1 MALKKYFA
9 AFVFGLIGIFA
20 FAPFSIKPLILVSY
34 AYLIRSLLSKN
45 THTLKKLISWA
56 IGHWGFG
63 MSWLIVSVYYYG
75 ETTILISLVIFILLT
90 LFLTLFFGL
99 PLIALKY
106 RLFSGKEG
114 SKHLKIFSISSALIL
129 FELSRYYLLNGVPW
143 LIPGTVFLD
152 TPLHSIYYF
161 FGVTGGSFIV
171 YLFAASIAIFWE
183 HRYKIFFGSFLL
195 FIPIIDKYEK
205 TEFDFNVSIIQPSS
219 DPFQKYNLGYKSYI
233 ENNILDL
240 LKATSLESQ
249 MIVLPEAEL
258 PYSLNSNNFKKFI
271 NKINKKDKEIIMGV
285 WNIDDK
291 TLFNSLINVNT
302 NEIYNKRHLVPFGE
316 YIPFT
321 SSLRGLIDFFDMPM
335 SNVTHGN
342 GIQDN
347 IQVSS
352 LEGVKFSP
360 LICFDVAFGNS
371 VRKSNISSNFII
383 NVSNDTWFGKSMG
396 PYQHLEIT
404 RIRAIENNK
413 WIIRATNDGI
423 SAIISNNGTI
433 VDKLDKNISGVINSG
448 INFTYNRSIYN
459 IYGHYIPIILAL
471 IIVLTSL
478 IIYTC
483 SKREKY

>member
-1 MALKKYFA
+1 MGLKQYFA
-9 AFVFGLIGIFA
+9 AFLFGLIGIFA

-34 AYLIRSLLSKN
+34 AYLIRSISSKN
-45 THTLKKLISWA
+45 IHTLKKLISWA

-75 ETTILISLVIFILLT
+75 ETSILISFVIFILLT
-90 LFLTLFFGL
+90 LFLTLCFGL

-114 SKHLKIFSISSALIL
+114 SKHLKILSISSALIL

-152 TPLHSIYYF
+152 TPLHSIYSF
-161 FGVTGGSFIV
+161 VGVTGGSFIV
-171 YLFAASIAIFWE
+171 YLIATSIAIFWE

-195 FIPIIDKYEK
+195 FIPIVDKYEK

-219 DPFQKYNLGYKSYI
+219 DPFQKYNIGYKSYI

-240 LKATSLESQ
+240 LKTTSLESQ

-258 PYSLNSNNFKKFI
+258 PYSLNSNSFKQFI
-271 NKINKKDKEIIMGV
+271 NKINKKDKEIIMGA

-302 NEIYNKRHLVPFGE
+302 KEIYNKRHLVPFGE

-335 SNVTHGN
+335 SNVTHGSRV
-342 GIQDN
+342 QDN
-347 IQVSS
+347 INVSS
-352 LEGVKFSP
+352 IEGIKFSP

-396 PYQHLEIT
+396 PYQHLAIT
-404 RIRAIENNK
+404 RVRAIENNK
-413 WIIRATNDGI
+413 WIIRSTNDGI
-423 SAIISNNGTI
+423 SAIITNNGTI

-448 INFTYNRSIYN
+448 INFTYKRSIYN
-459 IYGHYIPIILAL
+459 IFGHYIPFILAS

-478 IIYTC
+478 IIYIC

>member
-114 SKHLKIFSISSALIL
+114 SKHLKIFPISSALIL

-233 ENNILDL
+233 ENNIHDL

>member
-1 MALKKYFA
+1 MGLKQYFA
-9 AFVFGLIGIFA
+9 AFLFGLIGIFA

-34 AYLIRSLLSKN
+34 AYLIRSILYKN

-75 ETTILISLVIFILLT
+75 ETSILLSFVIFILLT
-90 LFLTLFFGL
+90 LFLTLCFGL

-114 SKHLKIFSISSALIL
+114 SKHLKILSISSALIL

-152 TPLHSIYYF
+152 TPLHSIYSF
-161 FGVTGGSFIV
+161 VGVTGGSFIV
-171 YLFAASIAIFWE
+171 YLIATSIAIFWE

-195 FIPIIDKYEK
+195 FIPIVDKYEK

-219 DPFQKYNLGYKSYI
+219 DPFQKYNIGYKSYI

-258 PYSLNSNNFKKFI
+258 PYSLNSNSFKQFI
-271 NKINKKDKEIIMGV
+271 NKINKKDKEIIMGA

-335 SNVTHGN
+335 SNVTHGSRV
-342 GIQDN
+342 QDN
-347 IQVSS
+347 IQISS
-352 LEGVKFSP
+352 IEGVKFSP

-383 NVSNDTWFGKSMG
+383 NVSNDSWFGKSMG
-396 PYQHLEIT
+396 PYQHLAIT
-404 RIRAIENNK
+404 RVRAIENNK
-413 WIIRATNDGI
+413 WIIRSTNDGI
-423 SAIISNNGTI
+423 SAIITNNGTI
-433 VDKLDKNISGVINSG
+433 VDKIDKNISGVINSG
-448 INFTYNRSIYN
+448 INFTYKRSIYN
-459 IYGHYIPIILAL
+459 IFGHYIPFILAS

-483 SKREKY
+483 SKRKKY

>member
-106 RLFSGKEG
+106 RLFSGNEG

>member
-1 MALKKYFA
+1 MGLKQYFA
-9 AFVFGLIGIFA
+9 AFLFGLIGIFA

-34 AYLIRSLLSKN
+34 AYLIRSILYKN

-75 ETTILISLVIFILLT
+75 ETSILISFVIFILLT
-90 LFLTLFFGL
+90 LFLTLCFGL

-114 SKHLKIFSISSALIL
+114 SKHLKILSISSALIL

-152 TPLHSIYYF
+152 TPLHSIYSF
-161 FGVTGGSFIV
+161 VGVTGGSFIV
-171 YLFAASIAIFWE
+171 YLIATSIAIFWE

-195 FIPIIDKYEK
+195 FIPMVDKYEK

-219 DPFQKYNLGYKSYI
+219 DPFQKYNIGYKSHI

-258 PYSLNSNNFKKFI
+258 PYSLNSNSFKQFI
-271 NKINKKDKEIIMGV
+271 NKINKKDKEIIMGA

-302 NEIYNKRHLVPFGE
+302 KEIYNKRHLVPFGE

-335 SNVTHGN
+335 SNVTHGSRV
-342 GIQDN
+342 QDN
-347 IQVSS
+347 IQISS
-352 LEGVKFSP
+352 IEGVKFSP
-360 LICFDVAFGNS
+360 LICFDIAFGNS

-396 PYQHLEIT
+396 PYQHLAIT
-404 RIRAIENNK
+404 RVRAIENNK
-413 WIIRATNDGI
+413 WIIRSTNDGI
-423 SAIISNNGTI
+423 SAIITNNGTI
-433 VDKLDKNISGVINSG
+433 VDKIDKNISGVINSG
-448 INFTYNRSIYN
+448 INFTYKRSIYN
-459 IYGHYIPIILAL
+459 IFGHYIPFILAS

-478 IIYTC
+478 IIHIC

>member
-1 MALKKYFA
+1 MALKQYFT

-20 FAPFSIKPLILVSY
+20 FAPFSIKPLLLVSY
-34 AYLIRSLLSKN
+34 AYLIRSVLINN
-45 THTLKKLISWA
+45 THTFKKLIFWA

-75 ETTILISLVIFILLT
+75 ETNIFISLIIFALLT
-90 LFLTLFFGL
+90 LFLTLCFGL

-106 RLFSGKEG
+106 RLHSGKSR
-114 SKHLKIFSISSALIL
+114 SKYLEILYISSLLIL

-143 LIPGTVFLD
+143 LIPGTIFLD
-152 TPLHSIYYF
+152 TPLHSIYSLV
-161 FGVTGGSFIV
+161 GVTGGSFII
-171 YLFAASIAIFWE
+171 YLIASSIAIFWE
-183 HRYKIFFGSFLL
+183 HRYKIFFGSLIL
-195 FIPIIDKYEK
+195 FIPIIDQNKK

-240 LKATSLESQ
+240 IKNTSAESQ

-258 PYSLNSNNFKKFI
+258 PYSLNSNDFRQFI
-271 NKINKKDKEIIMGV
+271 NKINRKDKEIIMGV
-285 WNIDDK
+285 WNISDK

-316 YIPFT
+316 YIPFV
-321 SSLRGLIDFFDMPM
+321 SLLRGLIDFFDMPM
-335 SNVTHGN
+335 SNVSHGRS
-342 GIQDN
+342 IQDN

-352 LEGVKFSP
+352 IEGVKFSP
-360 LICFDVAFGNS
+360 LICFDVAFGNT

-396 PYQHLEIT
+396 PYQHLAIT

-413 WIIRATNDGI
+413 WVIRATNDGI
-423 SAIISNNGTI
+423 SAIITNNGTI
-433 VDKLDKNISGVINSG
+433 VDKIDKNISGVINSG
-448 INFTYNRSIYN
+448 INFTYKRSLYN
-459 IYGHYIPIILAL
+459 IFGHFIPSTLAL
-471 IIVLTSL
+471 IIVLTSF
-478 IIYTC
+478 IIDLC
-483 SKREKY
+483 LKRKKY

>member
-1 MALKKYFA
+1 MGLKQYFA
-9 AFVFGLIGIFA
+9 AFLFGLIGIFA

-34 AYLIRSLLSKN
+34 AYLIRSILYKN

-75 ETTILISLVIFILLT
+75 ETSILLSFVIFILLT
-90 LFLTLFFGL
+90 LFLTLCFGL

-114 SKHLKIFSISSALIL
+114 SKHLKILSISSALIL

-152 TPLHSIYYF
+152 TPLHSIYSF
-161 FGVTGGSFIV
+161 VGVTGGSFIV
-171 YLFAASIAIFWE
+171 YLIATSIAIFWE

-195 FIPIIDKYEK
+195 FIPIVDKYEK

-219 DPFQKYNLGYKSYI
+219 DPFQKYNIGYKSYI

-258 PYSLNSNNFKKFI
+258 PYSLNSNSFKQFI
-271 NKINKKDKEIIMGV
+271 NKINKKDKEIIMGA

-335 SNVTHGN
+335 SNVTHGSRV
-342 GIQDN
+342 QDN
-347 IQVSS
+347 IQISS
-352 LEGVKFSP
+352 IEGVKFSP

-396 PYQHLEIT
+396 PYQHLAIT
-404 RIRAIENNK
+404 RVRAIENNK
-413 WIIRATNDGI
+413 WIIRSTNDGI
-423 SAIISNNGTI
+423 SAIITNNGTI

-448 INFTYNRSIYN
+448 INFTYKRSIYN
-459 IYGHYIPIILAL
+459 IFGHYIPFILAS

-483 SKREKY
+483 SKRKKY

>member
-1 MALKKYFA
+1 MGLKQYFA
-9 AFVFGLIGIFA
+9 AFLFGLIGIFA

-34 AYLIRSLLSKN
+34 AYLIRSILYKN

-75 ETTILISLVIFILLT
+75 ETSILLSFVIFILLT
-90 LFLTLFFGL
+90 LFLTLCFGL

-114 SKHLKIFSISSALIL
+114 SKHLKILSISSALIL

-152 TPLHSIYYF
+152 TPLHSIYSF
-161 FGVTGGSFIV
+161 VGVTGGSFIV
-171 YLFAASIAIFWE
+171 YLIATSIAIFWE

-195 FIPIIDKYEK
+195 FIPIVDKYEK

-219 DPFQKYNLGYKSYI
+219 DPFQKYNIGYKSYI

-258 PYSLNSNNFKKFI
+258 PYSLNSNSFKQFI
-271 NKINKKDKEIIMGV
+271 NKINKKDKEIIMGA

-335 SNVTHGN
+335 SNVTHGSRA
-342 GIQDN
+342 QDN
-347 IQVSS
+347 IQISS
-352 LEGVKFSP
+352 IEGVKFSP

-396 PYQHLEIT
+396 PYQHLAIT
-404 RIRAIENNK
+404 RVRAIENNK
-413 WIIRATNDGI
+413 WIIRSTNDGI
-423 SAIISNNGTI
+423 SAIITNNGTI

-448 INFTYNRSIYN
+448 INFTYKRSIYN
-459 IYGHYIPIILAL
+459 IFGHYIPFILAS

-478 IIYTC
+478 IIYIC

>member
-1 MALKKYFA
+1 MALKQYFT

-34 AYLIRSLLSKN
+34 AYLIRSILFEN
-45 THTLKKLISWA
+45 IHTLKKLISWA

-75 ETTILISLVIFILLT
+75 ETSISISLVIFFLLT
-90 LFLTLFFGL
+90 LFLTLCFGL

-106 RLFSGKEG
+106 RLISGRAE
-114 SKHLKIFSISSALIL
+114 SKHLKILSISSLLIL
-129 FELSRYYLLNGVPW
+129 LELSRYYLLNGVPW

-152 TPLHSIYYF
+152 TPLHSIYSLV
-161 FGVTGGSFIV
+161 GVTGGSFIV
-171 YLFAASIAIFWE
+171 YLIATSIAILWE

-195 FIPIIDKYEK
+195 FIPIVDKYEK

-219 DPFQKYNLGYKSYI
+219 DPFQKYNIGYKSYI

-258 PYSLNSNNFKKFI
+258 PYSLNSNSFKQFI
-271 NKINKKDKEIIMGV
+271 NKINKKDKEIIMGA

-302 NEIYNKRHLVPFGE
+302 KEIYNKRHLVPFGE

-335 SNVTHGN
+335 SNVTHGSRV
-342 GIQDN
+342 QDN
-347 IQVSS
+347 INVSS
-352 LEGVKFSP
+352 LEGIKFSP

-396 PYQHLEIT
+396 PYQHLAIT
-404 RIRAIENNK
+404 RVRAIENNK
-413 WIIRATNDGI
+413 WIIRSTNDGI
-423 SAIISNNGTI
+423 SAIITNNGTI

-448 INFTYNRSIYN
+448 INFTYKRSIYN
-459 IYGHYIPIILAL
+459 IFGHYIPFILAS

-478 IIYTC
+478 IIYIC

>member
-106 RLFSGKEG
+106 KLFSGKEG

-433 VDKLDKNISGVINSG
+433 VDKIDKNISGVINSG

-459 IYGHYIPIILAL
+459 IYGHYIPFILAL

>member
-291 TLFNSLINVNT
+291 TLFNSLISVNT

-335 SNVTHGN
+335 SNVTHGS

-413 WIIRATNDGI
+413 WIIRSTNDGI

-459 IYGHYIPIILAL
+459 IYGHYIPFILAL

>member
-75 ETTILISLVIFILLT
+75 ETTMLISLVIFILLT
-90 LFLTLFFGL
+90 LFLTLCFGL

>member
-1 MALKKYFA
+1 MGLKQYFA
-9 AFVFGLIGIFA
+9 AFLFGLIGIFA

-34 AYLIRSLLSKN
+34 AYLIRSILYKN

-75 ETTILISLVIFILLT
+75 ETSILLSFVIFILLT
-90 LFLTLFFGL
+90 LFLTLCFGF

-114 SKHLKIFSISSALIL
+114 SKHLKILSISSALIL

-152 TPLHSIYYF
+152 TPLHSIYSF
-161 FGVTGGSFIV
+161 VGVTGGSFIV
-171 YLFAASIAIFWE
+171 YLIATSIAIFWE

-195 FIPIIDKYEK
+195 FIPIVDKYEK

-219 DPFQKYNLGYKSYI
+219 DPFQKYNIGYKSYI

-258 PYSLNSNNFKKFI
+258 PYSLNSNSFKQFI
-271 NKINKKDKEIIMGV
+271 NKINKKDKEIIMGA

-302 NEIYNKRHLVPFGE
+302 KEIYNKRHLVPFGE

-335 SNVTHGN
+335 SNVTHGSRV
-342 GIQDN
+342 QDN
-347 IQVSS
+347 INVSS
-352 LEGVKFSP
+352 LEGIKFSP

-396 PYQHLEIT
+396 PYQHLAIT
-404 RIRAIENNK
+404 RVRAIENNK
-413 WIIRATNDGI
+413 WIIRSTNDGI
-423 SAIISNNGTI
+423 SAIITNNGTI
-433 VDKLDKNISGVINSG
+433 VDKIDKNISGVINSG
-448 INFTYNRSIYN
+448 INFTYKRSIYN
-459 IYGHYIPIILAL
+459 IFGHYIPFILAS

-483 SKREKY
+483 SKRKKY